1 MASARLNIVRRR
13 ESVAELERLGAD
25 AVMTMSP
32 PPLRATSTRASRRR
46 SATAVPSSSIR
57 QRSIQTCVLSRSL
70 GRAGLTPAST
80 APPSAR
86 SPPCSLRSG
95 PACARCRWSRFA
107 ITSSAAAPCISITAS
122 RSTPGTSA
130 RRPAGSVRKE
140 VAVQWNVSHVRLL
153 DPRTGQLLREHRRHA
168 RRGQH
173 AIHPDDRPAR
183 TPWTERPLPEVVR
196 VAYPLWQRLLG
207 GQRPSLGGY
216 VTGTGARVGA
226 RRWRALTLPS
236 IFCPQSLMKYRSQL
250 LAIARVLLGRNSCS
264 KRNDCGQEIGN
275 INALRRRAPHSWLPS
290 A

>member
-70 GRAGLTPAST
+70 GRAGPTPAST

-122 RSTPGTSA
+122 RSTPGTTA
-130 RRPAGSVRKE
+130 RRPAGSVTKKSRR
-140 VAVQWNVSHVRLL
+140 AVERQ
-153 DPRTGQLLREHRRHA
+153 PRPPARSAHRPAPA
-168 RRGQH
+168 R
-173 AIHPDDRPAR
+173 APSPRPAR
-183 TPWTERPLPEVVR
+183 PARDPPRRSAGPDATEHGPARPLSAIPGCVG
-196 VAYPLWQRLLG
+196 LG
-207 GQRPSLGGY
+207 GVRPG
-216 VTGTGARVGA
+216 
-226 RRWRALTLPS
+226 
-236 IFCPQSLMKYRSQL
+236 
-250 LAIARVLLGRNSCS
+250 
-264 KRNDCGQEIGN
+264 
-275 INALRRRAPHSWLPS
+275 LRDRRARGR
-290 A
+290 